1 MKHLTEA
8 ALLFATTGMVFA
20 AEPAT
25 PPPASGGLFQVLL
38 GLIVVLGLMA
48 GAAWLLKRF
57 GAPRMA
63 SGTVIKVIGGIAVG
77 NRERIMVI
85 EVADQWIVVGITSNQ
100 INTLSTMPKQELPP
114 LPEGGT
120 PGSQFSDWL
129 QQFMDKRNGK

>member
-1 MKHLTEA
+1 MKHQIKA
-8 ALLFATTGMVFA
+8 ALLFAVGGMAFA
-20 AEPAT
+20 AEPAA
-25 PPPASGGLFQVLL
+25 PPPVSGGFFQVLL

-63 SGTVIKVIGGIAVG
+63 SGAVVKVIGGIAVG
-77 NRERIMVI
+77 SRERIMVV
-85 EVADQWIVVGITSNQ
+85 EVADQWIVVGITSSQ

-114 LPEGGT
+114 PPEGGI